1 MTYIWNKNFIFNS
14 VRILNH
20 KTPDIC
26 WPLFFIK
33 LKENESGS
41 FSHVLIKLNKG
52 EGQKSKTGGEQVIS
66 HTKYFTKAL
75 HKNRRPW
82 NFFSGRV
89 ISKEPIEVIFVV

>member
-1 MTYIWNKNFIFNS
+1 

-26 WPLFFIK
+26 IPLFFIK
-33 LKENESGS
+33 LKKNKSGS
-41 FSHVLIKLNKG
+41 FSHVLIKLIKG

-75 HKNRRPW
+75 HKKKNRRPW
-82 NFFSGRV
+82 NFFLLESFPKNQ
-89 ISKEPIEVIFVV
+89 SKLFLSYKEQVK